1 MADEESASIS
11 ADLGNSNEPLDAD
24 VMSTDRSSSTT
35 KTTTVSTIPDA
46 VTTTRSSNFLYI
58 VEPLA
63 NITINS
69 GKEARIKCHVKGN
82 PPPKFRW
89 FKNEAPFESERRG
102 RITIRKEHDGSKIRI
117 RNLDVPDT
125 GYYRCEASNGFQ
137 KVETTGILKVLMV
150 PGSPLAPLDIDDLEA
165 VDYPGGSDLTHITE
179 ETDEHSLAA
188 SSAVKAPDFSK
199 PGVCQPYKGTACAKF
214 LHNATVFTS
223 GQQTIN
229 EIEEGLMAAFSMVPK
244 HTELSSQC
252 TEYAVPSLCYHM
264 FPVCDGDSAKKRPR
278 QMCRDECELLESE
291 ICRKEYAIANGHP
304 VLKEFTP
311 DCHKLP
317 NEQST
322 EHKKCI
328 RLGLRPSSSKSTK
341 ITKEEC
347 YTGDGQSYS
356 GMHRQTVSG
365 AECRK
370 WDGVKYPELAHHN
383 YCRNPDGLHQR
394 PWCMNGVSD
403 AVEPCN
409 IQKCGTQ
416 L

>member
-24 VMSTDRSSSTT
+24 VYVDNRSSSTT

-229 EIEEGLMAAFSMVPK
+229 EIEEGLMAAFSMVPN
-244 HTELSSQC
+244 TPNSP
-252 TEYAVPSLCYHM
+252 PS
-264 FPVCDGDSAKKRPR
+264 AQK
-278 QMCRDECELLESE
+278 SE